1 MSLAEFQEQELLVI
15 ELRKKGLKAG
25 QIADRLGLSRE
36 MLYNEIWQVNMRG
49 GTVQLT
55 DLACHCGLD
64 G

>member
-1 MSLAEFQEQELLVI
+1 MSLAEVREQELLVI
-15 ELRKKGLKAG
+15 ELRKKGLKSG

-36 MLYNEIWQVNMRG
+36 MTYNEIWQVNRSG

-55 DLACHCGLD
+55 DLAFHCGLD